1 MSTPLSEPGAP
12 PATGG
17 LDRPGRA
24 VGGIQQLLREI
35 TAGGM
40 VGLLVLPFCVSAGVV
55 AYEPLGRD
63 YVALGAAAGILC
75 AVAGGVTGA
84 LARASS
90 FIPNVTSTT
99 HSLIQASFLGW
110 LVQRSNGDVTLA
122 LALLPLSAMLA
133 GLWQIVIALSGLGR
147 AVKFTP
153 YPVLAG
159 FLTGLAILIMAQQL
173 PRLFGLSSVG
183 ALAGALAEFR
193 LPAPA
198 MPLFGLSLVLLAT
211 TLERRAPQLPTMLIA
226 LLVGTGIYH
235 LLRLLAPSL
244 DLGGTVGPISLE
256 TASLG
261 LHLDLA
267 TATRALADIELVKAL
282 LLTSLT
288 LAILGTLD
296 LTFALRAAQDL
307 ADVDP
312 APRRNLAGQG
322 LSNFAS
328 SLAGGLTV
336 TTSIAFLRT
345 IFGGGGRTRLSTISV
360 AAVLLLAAAAAPK
373 AVGALP
379 SVVLAAILVAIAWRL
394 WDRWCLAL
402 VHDLVRADDRD
413 AAVRARRNAAI
424 VAAVTATT
432 VLGQPVAGAL
442 AGIALSCLV
451 FIMEMSRPIVR
462 RQLDGSQLFSKRIRS
477 QGHVAL
483 LRGSGRYTAILELQG
498 ILFFG
503 NADDLASRVNSLE
516 GSARTVIL
524 DLRRVTDIDTSGA
537 TILKQI
543 AARCRQRGMTLM
555 VSAVDPKF
563 AALVAQAIGP
573 DSEAAIFADLD
584 AALETAEDRALKSA
598 HAAGSASWRALRI
611 EETDLAGG
619 LSEREMAAFKAH
631 LKPCSYPAGAA
642 LCRAGEA
649 ADKLWILTRGSV
661 SVRLA
666 GGRADRRIAGLGPG
680 TAVGEM
686 GLLDRRPRS
695 ADVIADEEVEG
706 FILTTESFDQLLREE
721 PHLGQ
726 SLLAT
731 IARLT
736 AQRLRATSEELL
748 LASS

>member
-1 MSTPLSEPGAP
+1 
-12 PATGG
+12 
-17 LDRPGRA
+17 
-24 VGGIQQLLREI
+24 
-35 TAGGM
+35 M

-63 YVALGAAAGILC
+63 YVAVGAAAGILC

-84 LARASS
+84 LARSSS
-90 FIPNVTSTT
+90 FIPNITSTT

-110 LVQRSNGDVTLA
+110 LLARANGDVTLA

-133 GLWQIVIALSGLGR
+133 GMWQIVIALSGLGR
-147 AVKFTP
+147 VVKFTP

-159 FLTGLAILIMAQQL
+159 FLTGLAILIFAQQL
-173 PRLFGLSSVG
+173 PRLFGLSTLESLLH
-183 ALAGALAEFR
+183 ALAAFHI
-193 LPAPA
+193 PAPA
-198 MPLFGLSLVLLAT
+198 MPLFGLALVVFVT
-211 TLERRAPQLPTMLIA
+211 TLENRAPRLPAMLIG
-226 LLVGTGIYH
+226 LLVGTGLYH
-235 LLRLLAPSL
+235 LLKLAVPAL
-244 DLGGTVGPISLE
+244 DLGGTVGAISLQ

-261 LHLDLA
+261 LHLDLVTVSQA
-267 TATRALADIELVKAL
+267 FSDWELVKAL

-288 LAILGTLD
+288 LAALGTLD

-307 ADVDP
+307 ADVEA

-322 LSNFAS
+322 LSNLLS

-336 TTSIAFLRT
+336 TTSIAFSRT
-345 IFGGGGRTRLSTISV
+345 IFSGGGRTRLSTISV
-360 AAVLLLAAAAAPK
+360 AAVLLLAAAIAPK

-379 SVVLAAILVAIAWRL
+379 SVVLAAILVSIAWRL
-394 WDRWCLAL
+394 WDRWCLVL
-402 VHDLVRADDRD
+402 IHDLFRADDRD
-413 AAVRARRNAAI
+413 AMVRARRNAAI

-442 AGIALSCLV
+442 LGVALSCLV
-451 FIMEMSRPIVR
+451 FIMEMSRPIIR

-477 QGHVAL
+477 QGHVSV

-503 NADDLASRVNSLE
+503 NADDLASRVKSLE
-516 GSARTVIL
+516 GGARIVIL

-555 VSAVDPKF
+555 VSAIDPKF
-563 AALVAQAIGP
+563 AALVAQALGP
-573 DSEAAIFADLD
+573 GCEATIFADLD
-584 AALETAEDRALKSA
+584 AALETAEDRALASA

-619 LSEREMAAFKAH
+619 LSEREMTAFRAH
-631 LKPCSYPAGAA
+631 LTPCSYQAGAA
-642 LCRAGEA
+642 LCRAGEP
-649 ADKLWILTRGSV
+649 ADKLWILTRGCV

-666 GGRADRRIAGLGPG
+666 GGRSERRIAGLGPG

-695 ADVIADEEVEG
+695 ADVVADEDVEG
-706 FILTTESFDQLLREE
+706 YVLTTESFDLLLREE
-721 PHLGQ
+721 PQLGQ

-736 AQRLRATSEELL
+736 AQRLRVTSEELL
-748 LASS
+748 LAST